1 VGRLLY
7 LLFINIL
14 FDSAISNPHHMASN
28 GRKNEV
34 RQMEEDMEGTYRDPN
49 CLKRAR
55 LMKITKSLDRSATES
70 TATFRCVHLSF
81 QPSYVVYPTKTSV
94 I

>member
-1 VGRLLY
+1 MGRLLY

-28 GRKNEV
+28 DRKNEE
-34 RQMEEDMEGTYRDPN
+34 RKIEEDVEGTYRAPI
-49 CLKRAR
+49 CLERAR
-55 LMKITKSLDRSATES
+55 PMKITKSSDRSATKS
-70 TATFRCVHLSF
+70 TATFRSVHLSF